1 MVDDI
6 DDTFPSLKTHKGIQS
21 LTQPKYHRSR
31 PMMRIVEEYTI
42 LSFVFFVDVA
52 KPEQI
57 ALVVV
62 FDASSSRGGG
72 RVGIF
77 GLVLVLAAFVPVVV
91 GILRWC
97 LI

>member
-1 MVDDI
+1 
-6 DDTFPSLKTHKGIQS
+6 
-21 LTQPKYHRSR
+21 
-31 PMMRIVEEYTI
+31 MMRIVEEYTI